1 MGGVKVV
8 LAPLVLAAAGAAV
21 LLVLLERE
29 GGDFGAWPQWQAIA
43 VPVATFVVPALVC
56 AVTAARRHGVVEA
69 LLWAVVCAGMQ
80 AALVFGVGFL
90 WLGLGP
96 A

>member
-56 AVTAARRHGVVEA
+56 ASAARRHGVVEA
-69 LLWAVVCAGMQ
+69 LLWAVVCAAMQ

-90 WLGLGP
+90 WLELGP
-96 A
+96 D

>member
-8 LAPLVLAAAGAAV
+8 LAPLLLAAAGAAI
-21 LLVLLERE
+21 LLALLERE

-43 VPVATFVVPALVC
+43 VPLATFVVPALVC
-56 AVTAARRHGVVEA
+56 AVAARRHGVVEA
-69 LLWAVVCAGMQ
+69 LLWAVVCAALQ

-96 A
+96 G

>member
-8 LAPLVLAAAGAAV
+8 LAPLLLAAAGAAV
-21 LLVLLERE
+21 LLALLERE

-43 VPVATFVVPALVC
+43 VPVATFVVPALVS
-56 AVTAARRHGVVEA
+56 AVAARRHGVVEA
-69 LLWAVVCAGMQ
+69 LLWAVVCAALQ